1 VTRRSAFTL
10 AETVITSG
18 ILLLMVAM
26 TSLAIVSYLKSYR
39 HYTQQGMRLRLAAKT
54 LESASFRLRSAES
67 FVIPLPSSLKERPL
81 QFMERN
87 SGPRALALENGK
99 LVLRELDSKGGV
111 LKASLVGTA
120 DDLLFELRGDRLQ
133 LTMPVPNQAIP
144 LTTQVSLRGIRH

>member
-1 VTRRSAFTL
+1 
-10 AETVITSG
+10 
-18 ILLLMVAM
+18 MVAM

-67 FVIPLPSSLKERPL
+67 LVLPLPASLKQHTL
-81 QFMERN
+81 QFVERN

-99 LVLRELDSKGGV
+99 LWLRELDPKGDI
-111 LKASLVGTA
+111 LRSALVGTA
-120 DDLLFELRGDRLQ
+120 DDLQVELRGACLI
-133 LTMPVPNQAIP
+133 LTMPVPDQVVP